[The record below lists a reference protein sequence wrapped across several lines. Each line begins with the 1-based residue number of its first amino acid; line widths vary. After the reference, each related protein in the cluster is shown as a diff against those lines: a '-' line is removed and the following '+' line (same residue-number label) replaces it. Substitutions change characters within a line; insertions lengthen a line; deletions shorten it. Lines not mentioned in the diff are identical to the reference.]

1 MFKLVVKK
9 EFSSA
14 HILHGHPGD
23 CKRMHGHPGDC
34 KRMHGHNWTV
44 EAKVEGDNINK
55 IGMVIDFK
63 DIKKNLADIVSKLDH
78 RFLNEIEPFTEDNPT
93 AENISKYI
101 YKELSKNINTDN
113 IKVSEIKLWETNNSA
128 VIYME

>member
-1 MFKLVVKK
+1 MFRLVVKK

-23 CKRMHGHPGDC
+23 CKRMHGH
-34 KRMHGHNWTV
+34 NWLV
-44 EAKVEGDNINK
+44 EAEVESNNINE

-63 DIKKNLADIVSKLDH
+63 DIKNNLKTIISKLDH
-78 RFLNEIEPFTEDNPT
+78 QFLNDLEPFIKDNPT

-128 VIYME
+128 VTYTE

>member
-1 MFKLVVKK
+1 MFKLIVKK
-9 EFSSA
+9 EFSAA

-23 CKRMHGHPGDC
+23 CKRMHGH
-34 KRMHGHNWTV
+34 NWLV
-44 EAKVEGDNINK
+44 EAEVRGNNTNE

-63 DIKKNLADIVSKLDH
+63 DIKKKLQVIIDKLDH
-78 RFLNEIEPFTEDNPT
+78 QYLNDIEPFTIENPT

-113 IKVSEIKLWETNNSA
+113 IKVSEIKLWETSNSA
-128 VIYME
+128 VTYTE

>member
-14 HILHGHPGD
+14 HILHGHPGN
-23 CKRMHGHPGDC
+23 C

-44 EAKVEGDNINK
+44 EAKVEGNNTNN

-78 RFLNEIEPFTEDNPT
+78 RFLNEIEPFTENNPT

-113 IKVSEIKLWETNNSA
+113 IKVRQIKLWETDRSA
-128 VIYME
+128 VIYTE

>member
-1 MFKLVVKK
+1 MFKLIVKK

-14 HILHGHPGD
+14 HILNGHPGN
-23 CKRMHGHPGDC
+23 C
-34 KRMHGHNWTV
+34 KRMHGHNWLV
-44 EAKVEGDNINK
+44 EAEVRGSNTNE

-63 DIKKNLADIVSKLDH
+63 EIKNNLQGIIDKLDH
-78 RFLNEIEPFTEDNPT
+78 QYLNDIEPFTNENPT

-128 VIYME
+128 VTYTE

>member
-14 HILHGHPGD
+14 HILNGHPGN
-23 CKRMHGHPGDC
+23 C
-34 KRMHGHNWTV
+34 KRMHGHNWLV
-44 EAKVEGDNINK
+44 EAEVQGDNTNE

-63 DIKKNLADIVSKLDH
+63 DIKNNLKEIISNLDH
-78 RFLNEIEPFTEDNPT
+78 QFLNDLEPFINENPT

-101 YKELSKNINTDN
+101 YKELSNNINTDN
-113 IKVSEIKLWETNNSA
+113 IKVSKIKLWETSNSA
-128 VIYME
+128 VTYTE

>member
-14 HILHGHPGD
+14 HILVGHPGA
-23 CKRMHGHPGDC
+23 C
-34 KRMHGHNWTV
+34 KRMHGHNWVV
-44 EAKVEGDNINK
+44 EAKVEGDQINK

-63 DIKKNLADIVSKLDH
+63 DIKNELENIISKLDH
-78 RFLNEIEPFTEDNPT
+78 QYLNDLEPFIENNPT
-93 AENISKYI
+93 AENISKFI

-113 IKVSEIKLWETNNSA
+113 IKVSEIKLWETNSSA
-128 VIYME
+128 VIYSN

>member
-1 MFKLVVKK
+1 MFRLVVKK

-14 HILHGHPGD
+14 HILVGHPGA
-23 CKRMHGHPGDC
+23 C
-34 KRMHGHNWTV
+34 KRMHGHNWVV
-44 EAKVEGDNINK
+44 EAKVEGEQINK

-63 DIKKNLADIVSKLDH
+63 DIKNELENIISKLDH
-78 RFLNEIEPFTEDNPT
+78 QYLNDLQPFIENNPT

-113 IKVSEIKLWETNNSA
+113 IKVSEIKLWETSSSA
-128 VIYME
+128 VIYSN

>member
-14 HILHGHPGD
+14 HILNGHPGN
-23 CKRMHGHPGDC
+23 C
-34 KRMHGHNWTV
+34 KRMHGHNWLV
-44 EAKVEGDNINK
+44 EAEVQGDNTNE

-63 DIKKNLADIVSKLDH
+63 DIKNYLKDIISRLDH
-78 RFLNEIEPFTEDNPT
+78 QFLNDLEPFSNQNPT

-101 YKELSKNINTDN
+101 YKELSNNINTDN
-113 IKVSEIKLWETNNSA
+113 IKVSKIKLWETNNSA
-128 VIYME
+128 VTYTE

>member
-1 MFKLVVKK
+1 MFKLIVKK

-23 CKRMHGHPGDC
+23 CKRMHGH
-34 KRMHGHNWTV
+34 NWIV
-44 EAKVEGDNINK
+44 EAKV
-55 IGMVIDFK
+55 GMVIDFK

-78 RFLNEIEPFTEDNPT
+78 RFLNEIEPFTENNPT

-128 VIYME
+128 VIYTE

>member
-14 HILHGHPGD
+14 HILN
-23 CKRMHGHPGDC
+23 GHPGDC
-34 KRMHGHNWTV
+34 KRMHGHNWLV
-44 EAKVEGDNINK
+44 EAEVQGNNINE

-63 DIKKNLADIVSKLDH
+63 YIKNNLKTIIAKLDH
-78 RFLNEIEPFTEDNPT
+78 QFLNDLEPFIKDNPT

-101 YKELSKNINTDN
+101 YKELSKNINTDS
-113 IKVSEIKLWETNNSA
+113 IKVSEIKLWETNKSA
-128 VIYME
+128 VIYTE

>member
-1 MFKLVVKK
+1 MYKLVVKK

-14 HILHGHPGD
+14 HVL
-23 CKRMHGHPGDC
+23 HGHPGDC
-34 KRMHGHNWTV
+34 KRMHGHNWIV
-44 EAKVEGDNINK
+44 EAKVEGKNINK

-63 DIKKNLADIVSKLDH
+63 DIKNILSDIISKLDH
-78 RFLNEIEPFTEDNPT
+78 RYLNDIEPFIDNNPT

-128 VIYME
+128 VIYTE

>member
-23 CKRMHGHPGDC
+23 CKRMHGH
-34 KRMHGHNWTV
+34 NWLV
-44 EAKVEGDNINK
+44 EAEVQGNNTNE

-63 DIKKNLADIVSKLDH
+63 DIKNNLQEIISMLDH
-78 RFLNEIEPFTEDNPT
+78 QILNDLEPFVDRNPT

-101 YKELSKNINTDN
+101 YKELSNNINTDN
-113 IKVSEIKLWETNNSA
+113 IKVSKIKLWETNNSA
-128 VIYME
+128 VTYTE

>member
-1 MFKLVVKK
+1 MFKLIVKI

-14 HILHGHPGD
+14 HILN
-23 CKRMHGHPGDC
+23 GHPGDC

-44 EAKVEGDNINK
+44 EAKVEGNKINT

-63 DIKKNLADIVSKLDH
+63 DIKNSLSEIISKLDH
-78 RFLNEIEPFTEDNPT
+78 RFLNDIEPFKEDNPT

-128 VIYME
+128 VIYSE

>member
-1 MFKLVVKK
+1 MFKLIVKK

-14 HILHGHPGD
+14 HILHGHPGN
-23 CKRMHGHPGDC
+23 C
-34 KRMHGHNWTV
+34 KRMHGHNWIV
-44 EAKVEGDNINK
+44 EAKVEGDNTNK

-78 RFLNEIEPFTEDNPT
+78 RFLNEIEPFTVDNPT

>member
-1 MFKLVVKK
+1 MFKLIVKK

-23 CKRMHGHPGDC
+23 CKRMHGH
-34 KRMHGHNWTV
+34 NWLV
-44 EAKVEGDNINK
+44 EAEVQGININE

-63 DIKKNLADIVSKLDH
+63 DIKNNLKTIISKLDH
-78 RFLNEIEPFTEDNPT
+78 QFLNDLEPFINDNPT

-101 YKELSKNINTDN
+101 YKELSNNINTDN
-113 IKVSEIKLWETNNSA
+113 IKVSKIKLWETNNSA
-128 VIYME
+128 VTYTE

>member
-1 MFKLVVKK
+1 MFKLIVKK

-23 CKRMHGHPGDC
+23 CKRMHGH
-34 KRMHGHNWTV
+34 NWIV
-44 EAKVEGDNINK
+44 EAKVEGDNINS

-63 DIKKNLADIVSKLDH
+63 DIKKSLANIISKLDH
-78 RFLNEIEPFTEDNPT
+78 RFLNEIDPFTEDNPT

-101 YKELSKNINTDN
+101 YKELSKNINTDT

-128 VIYME
+128 VIYTE

>member
-9 EFSSA
+9 EVSSA
-14 HILHGHPGD
+14 QILHGHPGD
-23 CKRMHGHPGDC
+23 CKRMHGH
-34 KRMHGHNWTV
+34 NWIV
-44 EAKVEGDNINK
+44 EAKIEGDNINS

-63 DIKKNLADIVSKLDH
+63 DIKKSLAIIISKLDH
-78 RFLNEIEPFTEDNPT
+78 RFLNEIDPFTEDNPT

-128 VIYME
+128 VIYTE

>member
-1 MFKLVVKK
+1 MYKLVVKK

-14 HILHGHPGD
+14 HVL
-23 CKRMHGHPGDC
+23 HGHPGDC
-34 KRMHGHNWTV
+34 KRMHGHNWIV
-44 EAKVEGDNINK
+44 EAKVEGNNINK

-63 DIKKNLADIVSKLDH
+63 DIKNILSDIISKLDH
-78 RFLNEIEPFTEDNPT
+78 RYLNDIEPFIDNNPT

-113 IKVSEIKLWETNNSA
+113 IKVSEIKLWETNNSV
-128 VIYME
+128 VIYTE

>member
-23 CKRMHGHPGDC
+23 CKRMHGH
-34 KRMHGHNWTV
+34 NWIV
-44 EAKVEGDNINK
+44 EAKVEGDNINS

-63 DIKKNLADIVSKLDH
+63 DIKKNLANIISKLDH

-128 VIYME
+128 VIYTE

>member
-14 HILHGHPGD
+14 HILN
-23 CKRMHGHPGDC
+23 GHPGDC
-34 KRMHGHNWTV
+34 KRMHGHNWLV
-44 EAKVEGDNINK
+44 EAEVQGNNINE

-63 DIKKNLADIVSKLDH
+63 DIKKNLKAIIAKLDH
-78 RFLNEIEPFTEDNPT
+78 QFLNDLEPFIHDNPT

-113 IKVSEIKLWETNNSA
+113 IKVSEIKLWETKNSA
-128 VIYME
+128 VTYTE

>member
-14 HILHGHPGD
+14 HILN
-23 CKRMHGHPGDC
+23 GHPGDC
-34 KRMHGHNWTV
+34 KRMHGHNWLV
-44 EAKVEGDNINK
+44 EAEVQGNNTNE

-63 DIKKNLADIVSKLDH
+63 DIKNNLQEIISMLDH
-78 RFLNEIEPFTEDNPT
+78 QILNDLEPFVDRNPT

-101 YKELSKNINTDN
+101 YKELSNNINTDN
-113 IKVSEIKLWETNNSA
+113 IKVSKIKLWETNNSA
-128 VIYME
+128 VTYTE